1 MIGKLMRYVFPAIV
15 ALVVASCSSTRKL
28 ERQPMIGGLTGQA
41 YIEKIIELS
50 PEWKSLNGKVALNL
64 DLGGQKSMKVTAT
77 FRLKRG
83 ESIQLLVA
91 PLLGIEVARLE
102 ISPDGLLVLDRMN
115 KRYVQLSF
123 DEVSRWAHT
132 ELNYTILQS
141 LFLNEVFLPDRT
153 RLTPE
158 DADAF
163 HVTLDGDDATLRVK
177 AARTL
182 SYLFRTSAAQ
192 GLLEESSIAVS
203 GTPYVLNWKYSDFAE
218 LDNKLYPR
226 QMKLDVGGVDKPVK
240 LDMQFSRLSVNGEWE
255 SRTEVSS
262 RYTRI
267 GMEDI
272 IKMLGKQ

>member
-64 DLGGQKSMKVTAT
+64 DLGGKPMKVTAT

-115 KRYVQLSF
+115 KRYVQVSF

-163 HVTLDGDDATLRVK
+163 NVTLDGDDATLSVK

-182 SYLFRTSAAQ
+182 SYLFRTSATQ

-203 GTPYVLNWKYSDFAE
+203 GTPYVLNWRYSDFAE

>member
-64 DLGGQKSMKVTAT
+64 DLGGQKPMKVTAT

-115 KRYVQLSF
+115 KRYVQVSF

-163 HVTLDGDDATLRVK
+163 HVTLDGDDATLCVK

-226 QMKLDVGGVDKPVK
+226 QMKLDVEGVDKPVK

>member
-1 MIGKLMRYVFPAIV
+1 
-15 ALVVASCSSTRKL
+15 
-28 ERQPMIGGLTGQA
+28 MIGGLTGQA

-64 DLGGQKSMKVTAT
+64 DLGGKPMKVTAT

-115 KRYVQLSF
+115 KRYVQVSF

-163 HVTLDGDDATLRVK
+163 NVTLDGDDAILSVK
-177 AARTL
+177 TARTL
-182 SYLFRTSAAQ
+182 SYLFRTSATQ

-203 GTPYVLNWKYSDFAE
+203 GTPYVLNWRYSDFAE

>member
-64 DLGGQKSMKVTAT
+64 DLGGKPMKVTAT

-115 KRYVQLSF
+115 KRYVQVSF

-163 HVTLDGDDATLRVK
+163 NVTLDGDDAILSVK
-177 AARTL
+177 TARTL
-182 SYLFRTSAAQ
+182 SYLFRTSATQ

-203 GTPYVLNWKYSDFAE
+203 GTPYVLNWRYSDFAE